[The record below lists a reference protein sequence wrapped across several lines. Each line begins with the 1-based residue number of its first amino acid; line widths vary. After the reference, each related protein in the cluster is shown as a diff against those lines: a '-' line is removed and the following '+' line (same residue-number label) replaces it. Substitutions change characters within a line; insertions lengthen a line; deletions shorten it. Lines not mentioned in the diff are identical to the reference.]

1 MMNARIPTRQII
13 HMVSPSLGFRPQLL
27 HPLTHHIFEKFIPI
41 YFWYRTIVPFLD
53 LMKYIKIPYLQVL
66 TAIALGIL
74 VGFLFP
80 GFTPAAKLIS
90 DTFINLIKMVIAPI
104 IFATVTLGI
113 AGVGDMKKVGRVG
126 GKGILYFEIV
136 STLAL
141 IIGLIVANIMQPGKG
156 VSHDNLDPAAI
167 SGYTQSAKE
176 LHWGEFFSHIV
187 PSNIFKA
194 FAEGDILQILF
205 FSVLFG
211 AALTRVGTVGKS
223 IQSGIEKISI
233 VLFRMMAAIMTI
245 APIGAFAGM
254 AYTIGKY
261 GFSALVPLGKLM
273 LCVYA
278 TMTVFIFVVL
288 NIILRF
294 YGFSLWRLLIYI
306 KDELLLV
313 LGTSSS
319 ESALPSIMQKLE
331 FAGIKKNV
339 VGLIIPTGYSFNLD
353 GTAIY
358 LSMAILFIAQVF
370 NVPLS
375 LTDQLTIVGILMLTS
390 KGAAAVTGGGFI
402 VLASTLAVWPKIPI
416 EGLALLIGIDRFMSE
431 ARSITNLIGNTVAA
445 VVIAKSENEVD
456 VDVYKDRVE
465 R

>member
-1 MMNARIPTRQII
+1 
-13 HMVSPSLGFRPQLL
+13 
-27 HPLTHHIFEKFIPI
+27 
-41 YFWYRTIVPFLD
+41 
-53 LMKYIKIPYLQVL
+53 MKYIKIPYLQVL
-66 TAIALGIL
+66 IAIALGIL

-80 GFTPAAKLIS
+80 DFTPAAKLLS
-90 DTFINLIKMVIAPI
+90 DTFINLIKMLIAPI

-136 STLAL
+136 STIAL
-141 IIGLIVANIMQPGKG
+141 CLGLIVANVMQPGHG
-156 VSHDNLDPAAI
+156 INHDHLDTLSIA
-167 SGYTQSAKE
+167 GYTKQARE
-176 LHWGEFFSHIV
+176 LHWGEFFSHII

-194 FAEGDILQILF
+194 FAEGDILQVLF

-211 AALTRVGTVGKS
+211 AALTHSGQVGLS
-223 IQSGIEKISI
+223 IQTGIAKVAQ
-233 VLFRMMAAIMTI
+233 VLFRMMGYIMKV
-245 APIGAFAGM
+245 APVGAFAGM
-254 AYTIGKY
+254 AYTVGKY
-261 GFSALVPLGKLM
+261 GFSSLIPLGKLM
-273 LCVYA
+273 ICVYM
-278 TMTVFIFVVL
+278 TMFVFVFVVL

-294 YGFSLWRLLIYI
+294 YGFSLWKLLIYI

-331 FAGIKKNV
+331 DAGIKRNV

-375 LTDQLTIVGILMLTS
+375 LVDQITIIGVLMLTS

-402 VLASTLAVWPKIPI
+402 VLASTLAVFPKIPI
-416 EGLALLIGIDRFMSE
+416 EGLALLVGVDRFMSE
-431 ARSITNLIGNTVAA
+431 ARAITNLIGNTVAT
-445 VVIAKSENEVD
+445 VVVAKGEKEID
-456 VDVYKDRVE
+456 TDVYKQNVE
-465 R
+465 LEV